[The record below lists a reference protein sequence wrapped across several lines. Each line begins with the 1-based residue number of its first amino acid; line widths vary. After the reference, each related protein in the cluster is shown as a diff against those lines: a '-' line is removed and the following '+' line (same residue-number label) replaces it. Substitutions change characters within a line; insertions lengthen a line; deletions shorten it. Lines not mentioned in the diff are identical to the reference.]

1 LGSKMVASCP
11 ILELTGAGLS
21 PVG

>member
-1 LGSKMVASCP
+1 MVASCP